1 MHIPGMDYLFEKR
14 DDNMHTYLA
23 VPEGSVLKRDDVHP
37 KYADASKSP
46 AISQKDPAVAPSESN
61 HSTAAVIGEQTNA
74 RQESEA
80 MKEKAGITPA
90 EFKARHQPNKHP
102 LVKELRRENPW
113 YFSAGALEQGQH
125 ETQERPLMDN
135 RRHTQKYTFD
145 RQGSEEHQA
154 TQPIPPHPVSHNLEV
169 GKFIVHL
176 PVLLYY
182 VIRSSGC
189 FFWLWFV

>member
-23 VPEGSVLKRDDVHP
+23 VPEGSVLKGDDVHP

-46 AISQKDPAVAPSESN
+46 AISQKDPDVAPSESKY
-61 HSTAAVIGEQTNA
+61 STAAVIGEQTNA
-74 RQESEA
+74 LQESEA

-90 EFKARHQPNKHP
+90 EFKAQHEPTKFP
-102 LVKELRRENPW
+102 SVKELRHETYPRHI
-113 YFSAGALEQGQH
+113 SAGALEQGQH
-125 ETQERPLMDN
+125 KTPEQPPVVH
-135 RRHTQKYTFD
+135 RRHSHATFD